1 MQIVLHQRAQLY
13 GWIMK
18 NEKLQ
23 KQFKLSV
30 QVNNAPE
37 LAYFSPRSLRSNS
50 RWLPLVESWVAGFVQ
65 LADITNNRDKK
76 N

>member
-1 MQIVLHQRAQLY
+1 MQIVLHQQAQLY

-37 LAYFSPRSLRSNS
+37 LAYFRPRSLRSNS
-50 RWLPLVESWVAGFVQ
+50 RWLPPVESWVAGFVQ